1 MKNRWSRETAAIR
14 ELCALGL
21 PAQTLVPAVL
31 EALHRVVPSSRNL
44 FDWTD
49 ESGRLI
55 HYYFEGPIDTRIAQ
69 LYFAEFHNHR
79 EAEAMPRFDA
89 LAQRPAGI
97 HSAAELDHAGFF
109 GSALFN
115 EIWRPQGLK
124 YRVEAVLRAPG
135 GRLVGSLVLYRE
147 PGDRCFSADE
157 ERRLAQV
164 VPVLSAGLARSHTA
178 AQHERHVPAAEPVQS
193 LLLDLDG
200 TVQHASTGAER
211 WLLLACGGISRSNLA
226 QPLDWLARTALS
238 PLLQRL
244 REQATVGSQQSQAGR
259 AGLRTHQAHQAHQ
272 RDKPDK
278 PDKAAELNFG
288 NLWGQFKARAQLLLP
303 RGAGQRMLVQVTLER
318 QEPYRVALSRA
329 LQRLPLT
336 AGQAA
341 VCSAL
346 VQGHTQAQIALQL
359 GVAPATVI
367 DHVRKSYRALDVRSV
382 LELRAVVDERMI

>member
-1 MKNRWSRETAAIR
+1 MPRSCSMARMSGPWIRGLAGIR

-21 PAQTLVPAVL
+21 PTQTLVPAVL

-49 ESGRLI
+49 EQGRLI
-55 HYYFEGPIDTRIAQ
+55 HYYFEGPIDTTIAQ
-69 LYFAEFHNHR
+69 LYFDEFHNHR

-89 LAQRPAGI
+89 LTRRPAGI

-109 GSALFN
+109 DSALFN

-135 GRLVGSLVLYRE
+135 GRLIGSLVLYRE

-178 AQHERHVPAAEPVQS
+178 AQRERHVPAAEPVQS

-211 WLLLACGGISRSNLA
+211 WLLLACGGINTNNLA

-244 REQATVGSQQSQAGR
+244 REQAMAGAQTGQAGR
-259 AGLRTHQAHQAHQ
+259 AWLQ
-272 RDKPDK
+272 P
-278 PDKAAELNFG
+278 AELNFG
-288 NLWGQFKARAQLLLP
+288 NLWGQFKAQAQLLLP
-303 RGAGQRMLVQVTLER
+303 RGAGQRVLVQATLER
-318 QEPYRVALSRA
+318 HEPYRVALTRA
-329 LQRLPLT
+329 LQSLPLT
-336 AGQAA
+336 AGQAT

-346 VQGHTQAQIALQL
+346 IQGHTQAQIALHL

-367 DHVRKSYRALDVRSV
+367 DHVRKSYRVLDVRSAQ
-382 LELRAVVDERMI
+382 ELRALVDASMDRARI

>member
-1 MKNRWSRETAAIR
+1 MKNRWTREIAALR

-55 HYYFEGPIDTRIAQ
+55 HYYFEGPIDTTIAQ
-69 LYFAEFHNHR
+69 LYFDEFHNRR

-89 LAQRPAGI
+89 LVQRPGGI

-124 YRVEAVLRAPG
+124 YRVEAVLRGPG
-135 GRLVGSLVLYRE
+135 GRLLGSLVLYRG
-147 PGDRCFSADE
+147 PGEVCFTLEE

-164 VPVLSAGLARSHTA
+164 LPIISAGLSRSSA
-178 AQHERHVPAAEPVQS
+178 AIAQERHVPTVEPAQS

-200 TVQHASTGAER
+200 CVQHASPGAER
-211 WLLLACGGISRSNLA
+211 LLMLASGGIGSSTLA
-226 QPLDWLARTALS
+226 QPLDWLARTALA

-244 REQATVGSQQSQAGR
+244 REQAMAGAGQGHAGSAW
-259 AGLRTHQAHQAHQ
+259 L
-272 RDKPDK
+272 KPV
-278 PDKAAELNFG
+278 ELNFG
-288 NLWGQFKARAQLLLP
+288 NVWGQFKVQAQLLMP
-303 RGAGQRMLVQVTLER
+303 RSNGQRVLVQATLER
-318 QEPYRVALSRA
+318 HEPYRVALVRTLHS
-329 LQRLPLT
+329 LPLT
-336 AGQAA
+336 AGQAT
-341 VCSAL
+341 VCGAL
-346 VQGHTQAQIALQL
+346 MQGHTQAQIAEQL

-382 LELRAVVDERMI
+382 LELRALVDARMG